1 MCRYFSNASILIFH
15 RIFITFSSVGRATSR
30 KVIFHLFY
38 IVRCMWI
45 IACCYMWFFYIVH
58 HFFILRLISA
68 FSCVI
73 CYSSS
78 FLHRKFVLCSFCSF
92 CCIVHLLFIVVLK
105 CMNFSVFSML
115 FGYNVSGGC
124 IFHVWG
130 KFLLILRCFE
140 VFSSCILALYG
151 YNRLSCFWI
160 CMNFVV
166 HVFWSSSSWFEFV
179 NYGTSLHVFLFRVLV
194 TAACVAVEDNFTQ
207 QWYW

>member
-1 MCRYFSNASILIFH
+1 
-15 RIFITFSSVGRATSR
+15 
-30 KVIFHLFY
+30 
-38 IVRCMWI
+38 
-45 IACCYMWFFYIVH
+45 MWFFYIVH

-78 FLHRKFVLCSFCSF
+78 FLHREFVLSSFCSF

-105 CMNFSVFSML
+105 CMNFCVFSML

-151 YNRLSCFWI
+151 YNMIIVVMFRI
-160 CMNFVV
+160 CQLRNVIACIFI
-166 HVFWSSSSWFEFV
+166 SSSCDRRLRGS
-179 NYGTSLHVFLFRVLV
+179 RR
-194 TAACVAVEDNFTQ
+194 
-207 QWYW
+207 